1 MAPSNSTAI
10 HQKLRCIFYKLFVL
24 SALLLYIIIYIV
36 TSNHP
41 CCQSSTLFT
50 DPCSPTNI
58 THLVF
63 GISASSN
70 TWNDKKHYV
79 ESWWRPNITRG
90 YLFLDRPPT
99 EHLPWPSA
107 VDPPFKVSEGHD
119 NGIRMARAVV
129 EAFRAEKRGV
139 RWYVMAEDDTVFFVN
154 NLVEVL
160 GKYDHRKYY
169 YVGMNSECIVANW
182 EGGFGMGFG
191 GGGYA
196 LSYPLVEALAENL
209 DLCIRRYEYG
219 YGSGHVLQS
228 CVADLGVSLTLEK
241 GFHQIDLRGDIS
253 GFLSSHPQSP
263 ILSLHHLD
271 TANPIFPS
279 LNRHDSLNH
288 LMKAAQA
295 DEPRLLQQTNC
306 YHKPTNW
313 TFSISWGYSAHIY
326 ESIFPP
332 SILQRPIETFLP
344 WKKGAMPPFV
354 FNTRLPS
361 KDPCEAPHVFFFDS
375 MEEPIGGRVVTRYVR
390 RWQRKLPACSESGN
404 HSADHISKIHVVS
417 PIGKLDGVGSRRE
430 CCDVLRVSDMKF
442 MNATVIKLRACLKD
456 EIVA

>member
-1 MAPSNSTAI
+1 
-10 HQKLRCIFYKLFVL
+10 
-24 SALLLYIIIYIV
+24 
-36 TSNHP
+36 
-41 CCQSSTLFT
+41 
-50 DPCSPTNI
+50 
-58 THLVF
+58 
-63 GISASSN
+63 
-70 TWNDKKHYV
+70 
-79 ESWWRPNITRG
+79 
-90 YLFLDRPPT
+90 
-99 EHLPWPSA
+99 
-107 VDPPFKVSEGHD
+107 
-119 NGIRMARAVV
+119 MARAVV

-196 LSYPLVEALAENL
+196 LSCPLVEALAENL

-241 GFHQIDLRGDIS
+241 GFHQIDLHGDIS

-344 WKKGAMPPFV
+344 WEKGAMPPFV

>member
-1 MAPSNSTAI
+1 MSSMAPSKSTAI
-10 HQKLRCIFYKLFVL
+10 HQKLRCRFYKLFVL

-50 DPCSPTNI
+50 DPCFPTNI

-79 ESWWRPNITRG
+79 ESWWLPNITRG
-90 YLFLDRPPT
+90 SLFLDRPPT

-119 NGIRMARAVV
+119 NGVRMARAVV

-313 TFSISWGYSAHIY
+313 TFS

-361 KDPCEAPHVFFFDS
+361 KHPCEAPHVFFFDS
-375 MEEPIGGRVVTRYVR
+375 MEEPIRGRVVTRYVR
-390 RWQRKLPACSESGN
+390 RWQHQLPACSESGN

-430 CCDVLRVSDMKF
+430 CCDVLRASD